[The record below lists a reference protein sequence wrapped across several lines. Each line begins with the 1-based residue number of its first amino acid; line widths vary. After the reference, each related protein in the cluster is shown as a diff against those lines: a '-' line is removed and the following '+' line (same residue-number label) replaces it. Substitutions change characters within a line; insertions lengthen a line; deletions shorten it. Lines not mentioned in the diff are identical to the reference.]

1 MDISETLKG
10 KELYKMKM
18 EDNYL
23 KENILNIFISEIERI
38 VDNNLKSSKTNDEKC
53 TNVALSI
60 LELIDGKNPIIPI
73 KILLSLNPQ
82 SEVIQNYNGLSDNIK
97 LNDNIDSLHM
107 LYNLSL
113 IDRIIMINHSLKD
126 KDKETYD
133 KLRNIERSCS

>member
-18 EDNYL
+18 EDNIL